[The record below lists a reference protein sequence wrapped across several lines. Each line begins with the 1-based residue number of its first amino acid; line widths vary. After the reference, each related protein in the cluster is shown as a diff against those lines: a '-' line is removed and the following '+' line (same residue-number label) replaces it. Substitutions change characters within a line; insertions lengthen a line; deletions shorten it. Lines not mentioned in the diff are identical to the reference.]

1 MIALILGAVMLSG
14 ACSAGSVAQHA
25 KPSATVKPDASVIA
39 TAGSAAPAA
48 KLTAVPLVVPKS
60 EDAVPFNKPRTLR
73 MPRGWTARVWAR
85 VPDARM
91 EAWTP
96 GGDLLVS
103 EPGLGR
109 IDELVPDRSGTAQ
122 VHTLLRRLTEPQGMA
137 FAKVSGHWVLYVAES
152 DEIDRYP
159 WGPHGI
165 DGARTVLV
173 SNLPDTDPSG
183 DDVHRTKDLVVT
195 RNGTIYFEVG
205 SSSNANPDDLTMN
218 PPRAVIMSVR
228 PDGTHLTVVER
239 GVRNGEGLALAP
251 DGVVWTAVN
260 ERDNIP
266 YPFHR
271 PYGGHRDAFGLVM
284 QSYVNNHPPD
294 EVVPVVAGRNLG
306 WPYCN
311 PDQDENDPRGSLAN
325 IPFVA
330 DALTNRGS
338 RHLNCAKLPRLTV
351 GLPAHTAPLGMSFL
365 EGTGIPGP
373 WSGGAVIAAHGSW
386 NRVPPRSPAVLWL
399 AWNSRK
405 RTLEPAIIL
414 VTGFQLANGKRWG
427 RPVDAVPG
435 RGAALYVSDDTA
447 GAIYRLVPAR

>member
-1 MIALILGAVMLSG
+1 MITARIAALTFAAVTLAG
-14 ACSAGSVAQHA
+14 ACSAGTGTRS
-25 KPSATVKPDASVIA
+25 
-39 TAGSAAPAA
+39 AGSAAPAG
-48 KLTAVPLVVPKS
+48 KLMTIRLVVPRS
-60 EDAVPFNKPRTLR
+60 EDAPPFNKPRTLQV
-73 MPRGWTARVWAR
+73 PGGWTARVWAR
-85 VPDARM
+85 VADARM

-103 EPGLGR
+103 EPDLGK
-109 IDELVPDRSGTAQ
+109 IDELVPDKSGTARTR
-122 VHTLLRRLTEPQGMA
+122 TLLRRLTEPQGMA
-137 FAKVSGHWVLYVAES
+137 FAKVSAHWVLYVAES
-152 DEIDRYP
+152 DEIDSYP

-173 SNLPDTDPSG
+173 SELPDTDPSG

-195 RNGTIYFEVG
+195 RNGTIYFGVG
-205 SSSNANPDDLTMN
+205 SSSNADPEDLTMK
-218 PPRAVIMSVR
+218 PSRAVIMSVR
-228 PDGTHLTVVER
+228 PDGADLTVVER

-260 ERDNIP
+260 NRDNIP

-271 PYGGHRDAFGLVM
+271 RYGGHRDAFGLVI

-294 EVVPVVAGRNLG
+294 EVVPIVAGRNLG

-311 PDQDENDPRGSLAN
+311 PDQDENDPAGLLAN

-330 DALTNRGS
+330 DALTNPGGTR
-338 RHLNCAKLPRLTV
+338 LNCASLPRVTV

-365 EGTGIPGP
+365 EGTAIPGP

-399 AWNSRK
+399 AWNSRQ
-405 RTLEPAIIL
+405 RTLEPAITL
-414 VTGFQLANGKRWG
+414 VTGFQLANGIRWG
-427 RPVDAVPG
+427 RPVDIVPG
-435 RGAALYVSDDTA
+435 LGAALYVSDDAA
-447 GAIYRLVPAR
+447 GAIYRMVPAR